1 MNWKVKLFLSF
12 GLLVFVSLSSFRTY
26 EVKKLAN
33 SIFYKTENVIV
44 LVIDGPRFSET
55 FGDSTRKYIPHLAN
69 DLAPKGVL
77 LTNFKNNGT
86 TTTVSGHAAI
96 TSGVYQNLKNNGLD
110 FPKYPSFFQYY
121 LKEKQFPKDK
131 AWIISSKG
139 KLNILSN
146 AKKKD
151 WKDVYSPMSY
161 CGNKGSGDGYVGDV
175 ETWNNVK
182 RIISDYKPNLL
193 LINLLSVDVAGHNN
207 NWEGY
212 LEALKNT
219 DNYAFELWNLIQ
231 KDEKYKDKTTLIIT
245 NDHGRHLDGHKNG
258 FVNHGD
264 KCEGCK
270 HIYCIGLG
278 PDFQVNKVSNKPY
291 ELIDISQT
299 IATLLQFKMPTS
311 KGKLITDF
319 F

>member
-1 MNWKVKLFLSF
+1 MNWKLKSFLSF
-12 GLLVFVSLSSFRTY
+12 SIFVSILLSSFRNNETKT
-26 EVKKLAN
+26 VSN
-33 SIFYKTENVIV
+33 PVFYKTENVIV

-110 FPKYPSFFQYY
+110 FPKNPSFFQYY
-121 LKEKQFPKDK
+121 LKEKQLPKDK

-146 AKKKD
+146 AKKKE

-161 CGNKGSGDGYVGDV
+161 CGIKGSGNGYVGDV
-175 ETWNNVK
+175 ETWGDVK

-219 DNYAFELWNLIQ
+219 DNYAFELWNLLQ

-258 FVNHGD
+258 FVSHGD

-278 PDFQVNKVSNKPY
+278 PDFQVNNVSNEPY

-299 IATLLQFKMPTS
+299 IATLLQFQMPTS
-311 KGKLITDF
+311 KGKLIKDF